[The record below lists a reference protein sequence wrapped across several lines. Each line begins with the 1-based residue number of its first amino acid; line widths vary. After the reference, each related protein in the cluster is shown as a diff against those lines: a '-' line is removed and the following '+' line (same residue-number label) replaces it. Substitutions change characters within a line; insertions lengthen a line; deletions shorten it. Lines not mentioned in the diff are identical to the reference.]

1 MSHATTK
8 KQITKEPK
16 ASRSKKNKKEQLQ
29 NIISLRISDNQ
40 KMMLEKLSKTTSK
53 SISDIMREAVNLW
66 SAKRRKLCLD

>member
-1 MSHATTK
+1 MAHTSAK
-8 KQITKEPK
+8 KQVTKEPK
-16 ASRSKKNKKEQLQ
+16 ASRSKKNKKEHLQ

-40 KMMLEKLSKTTSK
+40 KMMLENLSKATSK